1 MARRGGVERSR
12 GGDSLGEGWF
22 VSQNPDF
29 SSSRWASIVVLL
41 VRKSNTMW
49 PGPSRQWG
57 RSKNR

>member
-1 MARRGGVERSR
+1 MARRGGERSR
-12 GGDSLGEGWF
+12 GGIHCEGWF